1 MDNFLQDLKYALRT
15 LRRSP
20 GFTAVAILTLGLGI
34 GANTVIFS
42 VVNSVLLTPLPFPDP
57 DRLVSIWEHNIP
69 LDHPRNSVSPGNF
82 QEWRNRARSFEQI
95 AAFADFDYNLTG
107 LDVPERVHAKAT
119 SAEFFSLLQVTPML
133 GRAWQREDEAPGA
146 APVILLTHALWQ
158 RRFSGDSSLIGQTIT
173 LDGVSQEVVGILPPD
188 FGFFGEPADIWVPL
202 TLELN
207 EDAYRGRW
215 LRVIGRLNPG
225 IDVGRAKAEMIGLA
239 SQLREEQ
246 PEHNP
251 GWSANVIDLKG
262 TLVGDIKPALLVLLG
277 AVLLLQL
284 IACANVANLLL
295 ARAAVREKEMAL
307 RTTLG
312 ASRGR
317 VFAQLLTE
325 SLTLALGGGLLGVLL
340 ATWGRD
346 LIRTLL
352 PPDLSVPGI
361 SRLAIDARVLG
372 FSLLITLATGVL
384 FGLAPAVTSFRLNL
398 QEPLRGSG
406 RSSATA
412 RRARFRD
419 VLVVAEVSLALILL
433 LGAGLLAKSFSRLSG
448 VDAGFQPAGLYEMQV
463 SLPGSKYPEESQQ
476 AGFFAQLEQRIGE
489 IPGVQ
494 AAGAISFLPLTG
506 QRSATGFVIE
516 GRPFPAPGEE
526 YTGDMRAITPGYFN
540 TMGIPLLR
548 GRNIEAGDGAGAPDV
563 AVVSRTLAEHLFP
576 GENPIGR
583 RLIYEW
589 NDTTYA
595 EIVGVVGDV
604 HHENLATAPYME
616 IYRPLAQFS
625 YSFMSVVVRSDL
637 EPQRLA
643 DALKSEVRTLDGDQP
658 VGTLW
663 PLRELL
669 SESLARPRL
678 NTLLLGVF
686 GIVGLVLAGLGI
698 YGLMSYAVVQRTQ
711 EIGIRM
717 ALGAGRNTV
726 MLMVVRRGVVL
737 ALVGMIIGIIGALM
751 LTGMLTR
758 LLYGVSPRDPLT
770 FVTIPLFLGLV
781 ALLASLIPAARA
793 SRVDPIVAMRAE

>member
-1 MDNFLQDLKYALRT
+1 MDHFLQDLKYALRT

-42 VVNSVLLTPLPFPDP
+42 VVNSVLLTPLPFPEP

-69 LDHPRNSVSPGNF
+69 LDHPRNSVSAGNF
-82 QEWRNRARSFEQI
+82 QEWRNRARSFEQM
-95 AAFADFDYNLTG
+95 AAYADFDYNLTG
-107 LDVPERVHAKAT
+107 LDVPERVHARAT
-119 SAEFFSLLQVTPML
+119 SAEFFRVLRITPML
-133 GRAWQREDEAPGA
+133 GRAFQREDEAPGA
-146 APVILLTHALWQ
+146 APVVLLTHALWQ
-158 RRFSGDSSLIGQTIT
+158 RRFSSDSSVVGETIM
-173 LDGVSQEVVGILPPD
+173 LNGVSQEVVGILPAD
-188 FGFFGEPADIWVPL
+188 FGFFGEPADIWAPL

-215 LRVIGRLNPG
+215 LRVIGRLNPR
-225 IDVGRAKAEMIGLA
+225 IEVDRAKAEMVGLA
-239 SQLREEQ
+239 SQLQEEQ

-251 GWSANVIDLKG
+251 GWSANVIDLKE
-262 TLVGDIKPALLVLLG
+262 TLVGDIQPALLVLLG
-277 AVLLLQL
+277 AVILLQL

-325 SLTLALGGGLLGVLL
+325 SVTLALAGGLLGVLL

-372 FSLLITLATGVL
+372 FSLLVTLATGVL
-384 FGLAPAVTSFRLNL
+384 FGLAPAITSFRLNL

-419 VLVVAEVSLALILL
+419 ALVVAEVALALILL
-433 LGAGLLAKSFSRLSG
+433 LGAGLLAKSFSRLTD
-448 VDAGFQPAGLYEMQV
+448 VDAGFQPAGLYEMQL
-463 SLPGSKYPEESQQ
+463 SLPNSKYPEDGQQ
-476 AGFFAQLEQRIGE
+476 AGFFHQLEQRIRE

-494 AAGAISFLPLTG
+494 SAGAVSFLPLTG
-506 QRSATGFVIE
+506 QRSANGFVIE
-516 GRPFPAPGEE
+516 GRPFPPHGEE
-526 YTGDMRAITPGYFN
+526 PTGDMRAVTPGYFEA
-540 TMGIPLLR
+540 MEIPVLR
-548 GRNIEAGDGAGAPDV
+548 GRNIEPADRADAPDV
-563 AVVSRTLAEHLFP
+563 AVISRTLAERLFP
-576 GENPIGR
+576 GENPIGH
-583 RLIYEW
+583 RLVYEW
-589 NDTTYA
+589 GDTTYA
-595 EIVGVVGDV
+595 EIVGIVGDV

-625 YSFMSVVVRSDL
+625 YPFMSVVVRSDL
-637 EPQRLA
+637 EPERLA
-643 DALKSEVRTLDGDQP
+643 NALKNEVRTLDGDQP

-663 PLRELL
+663 PVKDLL
-669 SESLARPRL
+669 SDSLARPRL

-698 YGLMSYAVVQRTQ
+698 YGLMAYSVVQRTQ

-717 ALGAGRNTV
+717 ALGAGRSTV
-726 MLMVVRRGVVL
+726 MLMVIRRGVLL
-737 ALVGMIIGIIGALM
+737 ALVGMGVGLIGALG

-758 LLYGVSPRDPLT
+758 LLYGVSPRDPVT

-781 ALLASLIPAARA
+781 ALVASMIPAARA